1 MKKIKFIFV
10 VILLLFIMSG
20 CSSSDNSK
28 KFIDLYGTV
37 IDINGEYL
45 ENASIKIIDNN
56 LEEKTN
62 AKGIFKFENL
72 NESNYKLEVS
82 KSGFYSKI
90 IEINLNKT
98 TDLGKIK
105 LNSKLSNPQDIYGNA
120 TVKGYINLNN
130 SHKKSVNGFA
140 LNRVN
145 TKIENPVLGGHKFT
159 KKNINNE
166 IIIHFNKESEKDF
179 IDNKKIKKYNFSDAI
194 ETSDGKLVRLKVPSH
209 ENLDK
214 LMEYFRKKPN
224 VDFVEHNYKIFAQA
238 KPNDIY
244 YENQWN
250 LSMVNLEA
258 AWDQKKFSN
267 SIKVAVL
274 DSGLIPNHID
284 LEPNILKGANFIGS
298 EINENPAD
306 YNIVNNDISDENFA
320 SSHGTHVAGII
331 GAVTNNNNGIA
342 GVSWGINILPVKV
355 LDENLEGSYFDI
367 AQGIYYAV
375 DQGADIIN
383 LSLGGS
389 NSTNYLE
396 NAIRYAFDRGV
407 VLVAATGN
415 NGGEVLYPAA
425 YPETISVGAI
435 GQDYRVEDYSN
446 FGKEVDLVAP
456 GTNIYSTSGYFDNGS
471 FIQNYQNMTGTS
483 MSAAH
488 VSGAAALLLD
498 SGVDPRDIKSRLTSN
513 SVKIDTAKYEG
524 SGLLDVYGSLI
535 NTNLS
540 TVPVRV
546 FAGDIIK
553 NNIYVRSDIERLS
566 NLNYHSNYEVL
577 NAATDKLYIIAW
589 RDVNGNNLVDCGDYF
604 GISQKEYLSENEI
617 NEVDLDMFYVTKD
630 VSVASLNLDRVKI
643 IVE

>member
-1 MKKIKFIFV
+1 MKKIKFVLVLF
-10 VILLLFIMSG
+10 LLLFIISG
-20 CSSSDNSK
+20 CSSNDNNK
-28 KFIDLYGTV
+28 QFIDLYGTV
-37 IDINGEYL
+37 IDINGNYL
-45 ENASIKIIDNN
+45 ENASIKIIDHKI
-56 LEEKTN
+56 EEKTN
-62 AKGIFKFENL
+62 SKGIFKFENL
-72 NESNYKLEVS
+72 NKSNYKLEFI
-82 KSGFYSKI
+82 KNGFYSKI
-90 IEINLNKT
+90 IEINLNKN
-98 TDLGKIK
+98 TDLGKIQ
-105 LNSKLSNPQDIYGNA
+105 LNSKLSNPQELYGNA
-120 TVKGYINLNN
+120 TIKGYINLNN
-130 SHKKSVNGFA
+130 SHIKAVNAFS
-140 LNRVN
+140 LNRN
-145 TKIENPVLGGHKFT
+145 NIKREKPILGGYEFT

-166 IIIHFNKESEKDF
+166 IIIHFNKQFKKEF
-179 IDNKKIKKYNFSDAI
+179 IDNEKMKKYNFSNAV
-194 ETSDGKLVRLKVPSH
+194 ETPDGKLVRLKVPSH
-209 ENLDK
+209 ENLEK
-214 LMEYFRKKPN
+214 LMEYFRKQSN
-224 VDFVEHNYKIFAQA
+224 VEFVEQNYKVFAQA
-238 KPNDIY
+238 NPNDIY

-250 LSMVNLEA
+250 LSVVNLEA
-258 AWDQKKFSN
+258 AWDQKRFSK

-274 DSGLIPNHID
+274 DSGLIPNHTD
-284 LEPNILKGANFIGS
+284 LEPNVLKGVNFIGS
-298 EINENPAD
+298 EFNENPAY
-306 YNIVNNDISDENFA
+306 YNIVNNDISDKNSE

-331 GAVTNNNNGIA
+331 GAVTNNNNGVA
-342 GVSWGINILPVKV
+342 AVSWGVNILPVKV

-389 NSTNYLE
+389 NSTHYLK
-396 NAIRYAFDRGV
+396 NAIRYAFDKGV
-407 VLVAATGN
+407 VIVAATGN

-435 GQDYRVEDYSN
+435 GQDYKVEDYSN

-488 VSGAAALLLD
+488 VSGAVALLLD